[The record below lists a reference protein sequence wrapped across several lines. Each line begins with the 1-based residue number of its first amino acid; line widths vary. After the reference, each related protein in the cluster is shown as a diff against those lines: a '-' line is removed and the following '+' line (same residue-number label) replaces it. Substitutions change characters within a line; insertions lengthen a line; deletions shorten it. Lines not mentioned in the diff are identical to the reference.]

1 LTAILPEAGK
11 KKKEQIKIQ
20 TGGGAK
26 EIEAKKRNSLY
37 TIL

>member
-20 TGGGAK
+20 TGEGVKVVEG
-26 EIEAKKRNSLY
+26 KKRNRIY